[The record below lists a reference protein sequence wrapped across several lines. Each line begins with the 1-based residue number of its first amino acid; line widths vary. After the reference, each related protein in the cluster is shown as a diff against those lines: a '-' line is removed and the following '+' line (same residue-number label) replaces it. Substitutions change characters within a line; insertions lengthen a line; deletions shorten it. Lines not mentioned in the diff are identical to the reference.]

1 MPQRESRVQSLAK
14 FLLTSSDPI
23 SFFLGLGVQI
33 ILSGQTISSSMYLK
47 PQSIAQALHGIITSN
62 VRSDE
67 QTMLFVTACTA
78 KEILYLD
85 LPETEEI
92 TILQQFFDEIIAI
105 NTFPLRPS
113 DELRDYARFRTQMF
127 DHGLSM
133 RLAFSA
139 PINIWLFLHDIEALV
154 VQVSPG
160 GILFQNDAALM
171 LQDILVLTRSF
182 LQLLMRDLWVES
194 PEALEY
200 IIEGFHL
207 CGQIVMVSQ
216 GLEMA
221 VNIGRR
227 SAYYDSLSVLRQS
240 LMWQIRR
247 YENFCDVN

>member
-1 MPQRESRVQSLAK
+1 MPPDLLWFQSLAK

-92 TILQQFFDEIIAI
+92 QILRRFFNEIIAI
-105 NTFPLRPS
+105 DTFPLRPTN
-113 DELRDYARFRTQMF
+113 ELRDYTRFRSQMF
-127 DHGLSM
+127 DHYSSM

-139 PINIWLFLHDIEALV
+139 PINIWLVLHDTEAL
-154 VQVSPG
+154 VQVSPDK
-160 GILFQNDAALM
+160 ILSRNDAAIM
-171 LQDILVLTRSF
+171 LQDILVSIGSF

-200 IIEGFHL
+200 VTEGFKL
-207 CGQIVMVSQ
+207 CGQMVMVCQ

-227 SAYYDSLSVLRQS
+227 SAFYDSFSVLRES
-240 LMWQIRR
+240 LIGSKTLILL
-247 YENFCDVN
+247 D